1 MCLRAVAFS
10 ALCLIVPLG
19 VNCGGGAQ
27 SPGDGGGPG
36 ATGSGGTSP
45 AGAGGAVPGTGGTA
59 GTGPTGG
66 NPGGTGGQAGV
77 DNGKLF
83 TDAATVPP
91 DAGNGTTPD
100 TTTPAGDS
108 VPSGIPGD
116 GNMATAQIGSLGLKA
131 VFTQKGTDVTVVI
144 TATRCSAGNHTFEVH
159 EGFACDDPTKGPVWG
174 MGKRGTGLSPL
185 VCGADQKGTLT
196 YTRTA
201 ADPALKWTVAD
212 HNKDT
217 DVTLHPIMVE
227 TNCGTFF

>member
-1 MCLRAVAFS
+1 M
-10 ALCLIVPLG
+10 
-19 VNCGGGAQ
+19 
-27 SPGDGGGPG
+27 
-36 ATGSGGTSP
+36 
-45 AGAGGAVPGTGGTA
+45 
-59 GTGPTGG
+59 GG
-66 NPGGTGGQAGV
+66 NPGSGGQAGV

-91 DAGNGTTPD
+91 DAGNGGTPE
-100 TTTPAGDS
+100 TPPTGDVVS
-108 VPSGIPGD
+108 SGIPGD

-131 VFTQKGTDVTVVI
+131 VFTQKGMDVTVVI
-144 TATRCSAGNHTFEVH
+144 TATKCPAGNHTFEVH

-174 MGKRGTGLSPL
+174 GRRGTGLAPL

-196 YTRTA
+196 YTRSG

-227 TNCGTFF
+227 ANCGTFF